1 MKKIITG
8 IAALAMLTSV
18 FAVDISAR
26 LVEKG
31 SIAGG
36 VADGDTYLFGMGKTH
51 QKDADLLEFAF
62 AGDKSGA
69 NFRIWADLGDD
80 EALKVRYASF
90 WFKPIDMLKIT
101 IGRSAPG
108 LYGERIDWWKVGT
121 GVKYTDFN
129 GWGGPGRY
137 SSAAI
142 GDGYGICLELAPI
155 DGLTVTAQLIPGVGN
170 AFLTANKD
178 GATYTKWGAMAK
190 YQILDNISA
199 GAAFR
204 DNGKDSWK
212 QVRVGVEF
220 GNWGTPYYGFVMPVM
235 LLNCKASDSGLDGIC
250 IDNYFSYNFGFMN
263 LQARFPV
270 TIRLTGDAGD
280 PSWMAYNIK
289 ASFPLNGWT
298 PYVQIQSLDMDDDG
312 TYHNCGTMHKALT
325 FDDNFAFNVS
335 VRAGAAFNVGTVG
348 LDVAACVNIDTAEG
362 AKLGWYIPF
371 QAAISF

>member
-36 VADGDTYLFGMGKTH
+36 YGSDAYIFGMGKTH
-51 QKDADLLEFAF
+51 QKDADLLEFSF

-69 NFRIWADLGDD
+69 SFRLWADLGQD
-80 EALKVRYASF
+80 EPVKWRYGSF
-90 WFKPIDMLKIT
+90 WFKPVDMLKVT
-101 IGRSAPG
+101 IGSTAPS

-137 SSAAI
+137 SGAAI
-142 GDGYGICLELAPI
+142 GEGYGVAIELAPI
-155 DGLTVTAQLIPGVGN
+155 NGLTITAQLIPGVGN
-170 AFLTANKD
+170 AFMNINEGVSYTA
-178 GATYTKWGAMAK
+178 WGAMAK
-190 YQILDNISA
+190 YQILENISA
-199 GAAFR
+199 GVAFR

-212 QVRVGVEF
+212 QARFGVEF
-220 GNWGTPYYGFVMPVM
+220 GNWGTPYYGFVQPVF
-235 LLNCKASDSGLDGIC
+235 LFNNKAADSGLDGIC

-270 TIRLTGDAGD
+270 TIRLTGDADD

-289 ASFPLNGWT
+289 ASFPLDGGFT

-312 TYHNCGTMHKALT
+312 TFHNCGPMHKALT
-325 FDDNFAFNVS
+325 FDDNFAFNTS
-335 VRAGAAFNVGTVG
+335 VRAGVAFSVGTVG

-371 QAAISF
+371 QAPISF

>member
-36 VADGDTYLFGMGKTH
+36 YGSEAYIFGMGKTH

-170 AFLTANKD
+170 AFMNINEGVSYA
-178 GATYTKWGAMAK
+178 AWGAMAK